1 MGKRLLS
8 IVLAAVMLLGMCGTT
23 WAAET
28 TGTNAVTQAGNT
40 MGTAT
45 QIYFDRTYNG
55 SITSS
60 NTADWYKITVP
71 SSGRIVLSGT
81 AYMEYLAA
89 ELYNSAGDRIYNS
102 YMYWNKQTENINLSG
117 YMTLDLTSGTYY
129 LHFYKYNNRT
139 GNYNFKLSFTSAGE
153 SFAETGNGSN
163 NLLQYAD
170 AISLG
175 SSYNGQ
181 IALND
186 AKDFY
191 KLTLPSSGRIV
202 LSGTAYMEYLAAEL
216 YNSAG
221 DRIYNSYMYW
231 NKQTEN
237 INLSGYMTLD
247 LTSGT
252 YYLHF
257 YKYNNRTGNYNFKLS
272 FASAGES
279 FGETGD
285 GSNNLLQTADTISLG
300 KRYYGQIALNDEK
313 DFYRFSVSNASKLTL
328 NATAHMKYIYYKLYD
343 ASGTQLWSTS
353 AFWNSDKEYSDN
365 TYSIELKQGGTYYL
379 YVGKNSNCTGNYN
392 FALSSSLGTPT
403 VTLRTNSSTGKPI
416 ISWNRVPGATQYE
429 IYRSTSSNSG
439 YQIIR
444 RTSGLSYTDTTAQA
458 GSYYYYKV
466 RAMDDAGVRGSFSSA
481 KSIRCLSAARL
492 GTPTVSVGASA
503 STGKPVISWSRVS
516 GAAQYEVYRST
527 SGADGTYGRI
537 CATANLS
544 YTDTSA
550 ATGRTY
556 YYRVRAINGSQT
568 GSFSSAKSIRVSA
581 ASALAAPSMTL
592 STDSSTGKPVIRWS
606 KVSGATQYEI
616 FKSETGAAGSY
627 YRIRRTSSTAAYVD
641 SAAQTGKTYYY
652 VVRAMRGTVTNP
664 TYSRFCAAKA
674 VRCTLPAP
682 DISISFSG
690 GKPVI
695 SWNKVPGAAQ
705 YEVYRSTSGAANT
718 YQIIRRTTTLS
729 YTDTSAVS
737 GTYVYRVRCINS
749 STGLYSGFS
758 PALSVVR

>member
-45 QIYFDRTYNG
+45 QIYFDKTYNG

-60 NTADWYKITVP
+60 NTTDWYKITLP
-71 SSGRIVLSGT
+71 SSGRIT
-81 AYMEYLAA
+81 IAA
-89 ELYNSAGDRIYNS
+89 
-102 YMYWNKQTENINLSG
+102 TG
-117 YMTLDLTSGTYY
+117 YMRYIAYKLYQNSNEVLWSKNATWRSETNTSQVNEEIDLTSGTYY
-129 LHFYKYNNRT
+129 FYVGDWGST
-139 GNYNFKLSFTSAGE
+139 GNYSFRLSFASAGESFKETGSGSNNLLTTANGISLGTTYKGQLAENDKKDFYIFTLPSSGRLKIDATSYMRFICYKLYDSEQDNIWSKNVTWKTETNTGNVNLTLDLTAGTYYFYVGDWGSTGNYSFNLSFTSAGE
-153 SFAETGNGSN
+153 SFAESGTGTN
-163 NLLQYAD
+163 NLLQNA
-170 AISLG
+170 
-175 SSYNGQ
+175 N
-181 IALND
+181 
-186 AKDFY
+186 
-191 KLTLPSSGRIV
+191 TV
-202 LSGTAYMEYLAAEL
+202 
-216 YNSAG
+216 
-221 DRIYNSYMYW
+221 
-231 NKQTEN
+231 
-237 INLSGYMTLD
+237 
-247 LTSGT
+247 
-252 YYLHF
+252 
-257 YKYNNRTGNYNFKLS
+257 
-272 FASAGES
+272 
-279 FGETGD
+279 
-285 GSNNLLQTADTISLG
+285 SLG
-300 KRYYGQIALNDEK
+300 KRYYGQIAMNDEK
-313 DFYRFSVSNASKLTL
+313 DFYRFSISNACELTL
-328 NATAHMKYIYYKLYD
+328 RATAYMKYIYYKIYD
-343 ASGTQLWSTS
+343 ADGQQLWNRNPY
-353 AFWNSDKEYSDN
+353 WNSDKACSDI
-365 TYSIELKQGGTYYL
+365 TESIQLKQGGTYYL
-379 YVGKNSNCTGNYN
+379 YVGRDGSYTGNYN

-416 ISWNRVPGATQYE
+416 ISWNRVSGATQYE
-429 IYRSTSSNSG
+429 IYRSNTG
-439 YQIIR
+439 GDGTYARIR
-444 RTSGLSYTDTTAQA
+444 ITANLSYTDTDARA
-458 GSYYYYKV
+458 GGYYYYRV
-466 RAMDDAGVRGSFSSA
+466 RAINDAGVRGSFSSA
-481 KSIRCLSAARL
+481 KSIRCLSTARL
-492 GTPTVSVGASA
+492 GTPTVTVGASA
-503 STGKPVISWSRVS
+503 TTGKPVISWSRVS

-527 SGADGTYGRI
+527 SGADGTYGRL
-537 CATANLS
+537 CTTANLS

-652 VVRAMRGTVTNP
+652 LVRAMRGTVTNP

-682 DISISFSG
+682 DISIGFSG

-695 SWNKVPGAAQ
+695 SWNKVSGAAQ
-705 YEVYRSTSGAANT
+705 YEVYRSTSGAAGT
-718 YQIIRRTTTLS
+718 YQIIQRTAKRS

>member
-1 MGKRLLS
+1 MRL
-8 IVLAAVMLLGMCGTT
+8 
-23 WAAET
+23 
-28 TGTNAVTQAGNT
+28 
-40 MGTAT
+40 
-45 QIYFDRTYNG
+45 
-55 SITSS
+55 
-60 NTADWYKITVP
+60 WY
-71 SSGRIVLSGT
+71 SWD
-81 AYMEYLAA
+81 
-89 ELYNSAGDRIYNS
+89 N
-102 YMYWNKQTENINLSG
+102 YWNEQTESFTIKNWEF
-117 YMTLDLTSGTYY
+117 DLTKGTYY
-129 LHFYKYNNRT
+129 ICFSKSYSYL
-139 GNYNFKLSFTSAGE
+139 GNYSFNLSFTSAGE
-153 SFAETGNGSN
+153 SFAESGNGTN
-163 NLLQYAD
+163 NLLQNAN
-170 AISLG
+170 A
-175 SSYNGQ
+175 
-181 IALND
+181 
-186 AKDFY
+186 
-191 KLTLPSSGRIV
+191 
-202 LSGTAYMEYLAAEL
+202 
-216 YNSAG
+216 
-221 DRIYNSYMYW
+221 
-231 NKQTEN
+231 
-237 INLSGYMTLD
+237 
-247 LTSGT
+247 
-252 YYLHF
+252 
-257 YKYNNRTGNYNFKLS
+257 
-272 FASAGES
+272 
-279 FGETGD
+279 
-285 GSNNLLQTADTISLG
+285 ISLG
-300 KRYYGQIALNDEK
+300 KRYYGQVALNDEK
-313 DFYRFSVSNASKLTL
+313 DFYRFNVSNACELTL
-328 NATAHMKYIYYKLYD
+328 RATAYMKYIYYKIYD
-343 ASGTQLWSTS
+343 ADGQQLWSRNPY
-353 AFWNSDKEYSDN
+353 WNSDKACSDI
-365 TYSIELKQGGTYYL
+365 TESIQLKQGGTYYL
-379 YVGKNSNCTGNYN
+379 YVGRDGSYTGNYN
-392 FALSSSLGTPT
+392 FALSSSLSTPT
-403 VTLRTNSSTGKPI
+403 VTLRTDSSTGKPI

-429 IYRSTSSNSG
+429 IYRSASSNSG

-444 RTSGLSYTDTTAQA
+444 RTSGLSYRDTTAQA

-466 RAMDDAGVRGSFSSA
+466 RAMDDAGARGSFSSA

-492 GTPTVSVGASA
+492 GTPTVTVGASA
-503 STGKPVISWSRVS
+503 TTGKPVISWSRVS

-527 SGADGTYGRI
+527 SGADGTYGRL
-537 CATANLS
+537 CTTANLS

-682 DISISFSG
+682 DISIGFSG

>member
-60 NTADWYKITVP
+60 NTTDWYKITLP
-71 SSGRIVLSGT
+71 SSGRIT
-81 AYMEYLAA
+81 IAA
-89 ELYNSAGDRIYNS
+89 
-102 YMYWNKQTENINLSG
+102 TG
-117 YMTLDLTSGTYY
+117 YMRYIAYKLYQNSNEVLWSKNATWRSETNTSQVNEEIDLTSGTYY
-129 LHFYKYNNRT
+129 FYVGDWGST
-139 GNYNFKLSFTSAGE
+139 GNYSFRLSFASAGESFKETGRGNNNLLTTANGISLGTTYKGQLAENDEKDFYIFTLPSSGRLKIDATSYMRFICYKLYDSEQDNIWSKNVTWKTETNTGDVNLTLDLTAGTYYFYVGDWGSTGNYSFNLSFTSAGE
-153 SFAETGNGSN
+153 SFAESGNGTN
-163 NLLQYAD
+163 NLLQNA
-170 AISLG
+170 
-175 SSYNGQ
+175 N
-181 IALND
+181 
-186 AKDFY
+186 
-191 KLTLPSSGRIV
+191 
-202 LSGTAYMEYLAAEL
+202 
-216 YNSAG
+216 
-221 DRIYNSYMYW
+221 
-231 NKQTEN
+231 
-237 INLSGYMTLD
+237 
-247 LTSGT
+247 
-252 YYLHF
+252 
-257 YKYNNRTGNYNFKLS
+257 
-272 FASAGES
+272 
-279 FGETGD
+279 
-285 GSNNLLQTADTISLG
+285 TISLG
-300 KRYYGQIALNDEK
+300 KRYYGQIAMNDEK
-313 DFYRFSVSNASKLTL
+313 DFYRFSVSNACELTL
-328 NATAHMKYIYYKLYD
+328 RATAYMKYIYYKIYD
-343 ASGTQLWSTS
+343 ADGQQLWNRNPY
-353 AFWNSDKEYSDN
+353 WNSDKACSDI
-365 TYSIELKQGGTYYL
+365 TESIQLKQGGTYYL
-379 YVGKNSNCTGNYN
+379 YVGRDGSYTGNYN
-392 FALSSSLGTPT
+392 FALSSSLGIPT

-416 ISWNRVPGATQYE
+416 ISWNRVSGATQYE
-429 IYRSTSSNSG
+429 IYRSNTG
-439 YQIIR
+439 GDGTYARIR
-444 RTSGLSYTDTTAQA
+444 ITANLSYTDTDARA
-458 GSYYYYKV
+458 GGYYYYRV
-466 RAMDDAGVRGSFSSA
+466 RAINDAGVRGSFSSA

-492 GTPTVSVGASA
+492 GTPTVTVGASA
-503 STGKPVISWSRVS
+503 TTGKPVISWSRVS

-682 DISISFSG
+682 DISIGFSG

-695 SWNKVPGAAQ
+695 SWNKVSGAAQ
-705 YEVYRSTSGAANT
+705 YEVYRSTSGAAGT
-718 YQIIRRTTTLS
+718 YQIIQRTAKRS

>member
-60 NTADWYKITVP
+60 NTADWYKITLP
-71 SSGRIVLSGT
+71 SSGRIT
-81 AYMEYLAA
+81 IAA
-89 ELYNSAGDRIYNS
+89 
-102 YMYWNKQTENINLSG
+102 TG
-117 YMTLDLTSGTYY
+117 YMRYIAYKLYQNSNQVLWSKNATWRSETNTSQVNEEIDLTSGTYY
-129 LHFYKYNNRT
+129 FYVGDWGST
-139 GNYNFKLSFTSAGE
+139 GNYSFRLSFASAGESFKETGSGSNNLLTTANGISLGTTYKGQLAENDKKDFYIFTLPSSGRLKIDATSYMRFICYKLYDSEQDNIWSKNVTWKTETNTGIVNLTLDLTAGTYYFYVGDWGSTGNYSFNLSFTSAGE
-153 SFAETGNGSN
+153 SFAESGTGTN
-163 NLLQYAD
+163 NLLQNAN
-170 AISLG
+170 A
-175 SSYNGQ
+175 
-181 IALND
+181 
-186 AKDFY
+186 
-191 KLTLPSSGRIV
+191 
-202 LSGTAYMEYLAAEL
+202 
-216 YNSAG
+216 
-221 DRIYNSYMYW
+221 
-231 NKQTEN
+231 
-237 INLSGYMTLD
+237 
-247 LTSGT
+247 
-252 YYLHF
+252 
-257 YKYNNRTGNYNFKLS
+257 
-272 FASAGES
+272 
-279 FGETGD
+279 
-285 GSNNLLQTADTISLG
+285 ISLG
-300 KRYYGQIALNDEK
+300 KRYYGQVALNDEK
-313 DFYRFSVSNASKLTL
+313 DFYRFSVSNACELTL
-328 NATAHMKYIYYKLYD
+328 SATAYMKYIYYKIYD
-343 ASGTQLWSTS
+343 ADGQQLWSRNPY
-353 AFWNSDKEYSDN
+353 WNSDKACSDI
-365 TYSIELKQGGTYYL
+365 TESIQLKQGGTYYL
-379 YVGKNSNCTGNYN
+379 YVGRDGSYTGNYN
-392 FALSSSLGTPT
+392 FALSSSLSTPT
-403 VTLRTNSSTGKPI
+403 VTLRTDSSTGKPI

-429 IYRSTSSNSG
+429 IYRSASSNSG

-492 GTPTVSVGASA
+492 GTPTVTVGASA
-503 STGKPVISWSRVS
+503 TTGKPVISWSRVS

-527 SGADGTYGRI
+527 SGADGTYGRL
-537 CATANLS
+537 CTTANLS

-674 VRCTLPAP
+674 VKCTLPAP
-682 DISISFSG
+682 DISIGFSG

-705 YEVYRSTSGAANT
+705 YEVYRSTSGAAGT
-718 YQIIRRTTTLS
+718 YKIVRRTTTLS
-729 YTDTSAVS
+729 YTDTSAAS